1 MHAIGVPD
9 EYIRQRGGW
18 ASNYVMKRVYI
29 NEISDEAVKQNK
41 KINDHF
47 KELTP

>member
-1 MHAIGVPD
+1 
-9 EYIRQRGGW
+9 
-18 ASNYVMKRVYI
+18 MKRVYI
-29 NEISDEAVKQNK
+29 NEISDETAKQNK

>member
-1 MHAIGVPD
+1 
-9 EYIRQRGGW
+9 
-18 ASNYVMKRVYI
+18 MKRVYI
-29 NEISDEAVKQNK
+29 NEISDESVKQNK